1 MNKGVSIFLE
11 LSQREIKTRFLES
24 FSGVAWLV
32 LQPLL
37 LLLIYSFVF
46 VVIFKARVPE
56 ADTTGFVPY
65 LAVAFWPWIAFSES
79 VLRSVNAITAN
90 AELIGKVALP
100 SEVFPAAIISS
111 TFVMHLAGYLA
122 VLVVLAIAGTTIYWL
137 MLMPALLLL
146 CLVFLFALSLGLF
159 LSSLNVFVRDFEHVM
174 PPLITLWFFSTP
186 ILYSMD
192 LIPERLQQYMYIN
205 PFVYFVQTLREM
217 LLFGSWRPGLDDL
230 IAFVLITG
238 LGFLALR
245 FFRRLS
251 PRFEDFF

>member
-24 FSGVAWLV
+24 FSGVAWLI

-37 LLLIYSFVF
+37 LLWIYSFVF

-79 VLRSVNAITAN
+79 VLRSVSAITEN
-90 AELIGKVALP
+90 SELIGKVALP
-100 SEVFPAAIISS
+100 SEVFPTATISA
-111 TFVMHLAGYLA
+111 TFVMHIIGYLA
-122 VLVVLAIAGTTIYWL
+122 VLLVLTFTGTNIHWL
-137 MLMPALLLL
+137 MIIPALLLL
-146 CLVFLFALSLGLF
+146 CLVYVFALSLGLF
-159 LSSLNVFVRDFEHVM
+159 LSSLSVFIRDFEHVM
-174 PPLITLWFFSTP
+174 PPLMTLWFFTTP
-186 ILYSMD
+186 ILYSID
-192 LIPERLQQYMYIN
+192 LIPAWLQQYLYFN
-205 PFVYFVQTLREM
+205 PFVYFVATLREM
-217 LLFGSWRPGLDDL
+217 LLFGTWRPGTDDL
-230 IAFVLITG
+230 VAVALVGLIG
-238 LGFLALR
+238 LLAVR

>member
-1 MNKGVSIFLE
+1 
-11 LSQREIKTRFLES
+11 LSQREIKTRFLDS
-24 FSGVAWLV
+24 FTGIAWLI

-37 LLLIYSFVF
+37 LLSIYSFVF

-79 VLRSVNAITAN
+79 VLRSVGAITTN

-100 SEVFPAAIISS
+100 SEVFPAATISA
-111 TFVMHLAGYLA
+111 TFLMHLAGYMA
-122 VLVVLAIAGTTIYWL
+122 VLVVLSISGTAIHWI
-137 MLMPALLLL
+137 MLVPALLIL
-146 CLVFLFALSLGLF
+146 CLIYLFALSLGLL

-174 PPLITLWFFSTP
+174 PPLMTLWFFSTP

-192 LIPERLQQYMYIN
+192 LIPQWLQQYIYIN

-217 LLFGSWRPGLDDL
+217 LLFGSWRPGIDDL
-230 IAFVLITG
+230 IALVSVCLLT
-238 LGFLALR
+238 FLALR

>member
-46 VVIFKARVPE
+46 VVIFKARVPQ

-79 VLRSVNAITAN
+79 VLRSVSAITAN
-90 AELIGKVALP
+90 SELIGKVALP
-100 SEVFPAAIISS
+100 SEVFPAATVSA
-111 TFVMHLAGYLA
+111 TFVMHVSGYLA
-122 VLVVLAIAGTTIYWL
+122 VLAVLAVTGTAIHWL
-137 MLMPALLLL
+137 MLAPALLVL
-146 CLVFLFALSLGLF
+146 CLIYLFALSLGLL
-159 LSSLNVFVRDFEHVM
+159 LSSLNVFIRDFEHVM
-174 PPLITLWFFSTP
+174 PPLMTFWFFTTP
-186 ILYSMD
+186 ILYSVE
-192 LIPERLQQYMYIN
+192 LIPEHLRRFMHIN
-205 PFVYFVQTLREM
+205 PFVYFIQTLREM
-217 LLFGSWRPGLDDL
+217 LLFGTWRPGVDDL
-230 IAFVLITG
+230 IALVSIAL

>member
-24 FSGVAWLV
+24 FSGAAWLV

-65 LAVAFWPWIAFSES
+65 LAIAFWPWIAFSEA
-79 VLRSVNAITAN
+79 VLRSVSAITDIS
-90 AELIGKVALP
+90 ELSGKVAWP
-100 SEVFPAAIISS
+100 SEVFPAATISA
-111 TFVMHLAGYLA
+111 TFAMHVVGYLA
-122 VLVVLAIAGTTIYWL
+122 VLLVLTLTGTEIHWL
-137 MLMPALLLL
+137 MVIPALLLL
-146 CLVFLFALSLGLF
+146 SLIYLFAMSLGLF
-159 LSSLNVFVRDFEHVM
+159 LSSLNVFIRDFEHVM
-174 PPLITLWFFSTP
+174 PPLMTLWFFATP
-186 ILYSMD
+186 ILYSIE
-192 LIPERLQQYMYIN
+192 LIPEHLRQYLYLN

-217 LLFGSWRPGLDDL
+217 LLFGTWRPGLDDV
-230 IAFVLITG
+230 IAVGTIGIFIYV
-238 LGFLALR
+238 ALL